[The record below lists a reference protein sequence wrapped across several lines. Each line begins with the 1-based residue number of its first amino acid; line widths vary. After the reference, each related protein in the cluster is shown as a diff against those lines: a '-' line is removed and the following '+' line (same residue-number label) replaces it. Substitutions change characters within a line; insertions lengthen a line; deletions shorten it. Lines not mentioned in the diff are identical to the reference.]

1 MSDLVRYKKP
11 ANMPARPVQRLP
23 ATIYGQTRRE
33 VMAELGRR
41 QKARSVAST
50 GTLRL
55 LTMGPRA
62 GWYALPI
69 EIIAAPVRSPWRKR
83 AIVASWVGGTA
94 AGLFGLGWW
103 SVATLGAI
111 PLAAL
116 LVGILVALVL
126 LVRATSGSGSSSSGG
141 GITVTT
147 TTTVNIR

>member
-11 ANMPARPVQRLP
+11 ANAPARPVQRVP
-23 ATIYGQTRRE
+23 AMIYGQTRRE
-33 VMAELGRR
+33 VMADLGRR
-41 QKARSVAST
+41 QKARTVAST

-83 AIVASWVGGTA
+83 AIVASWLGGTA

-111 PLAAL
+111 PFAAL
-116 LVGILVALVL
+116 LVGILVALIL
-126 LVRATSGSGSSSSGG
+126 LVRKTSGSSSSGG